1 MLGILRVASG
11 TTSSVA
17 DPGFPR
23 GCQPLILVAKP
34 IYYLAR
40 FLLKTA

>member
-11 TTSSVA
+11 ATSSVA

-23 GCQPLILVAKP
+23 GRQPLILVQKP
-34 IYYLAR
+34 IIR
-40 FLLKTA
+40 QEFCKKTA